1 MTGIRKQSE
10 PRQRGGGEQIDIA
23 AHDSIKLAHRA
34 LDRFPNLVKRH
45 RYVAGGAAVA
55 GALVALAG
63 VAVARRMR
71 QGQTAEEAVA
81 GVTQEEIES
90 LQGRSRIPATEEGLA
105 ETQPLDITR
114 ANGKTNGNGN
124 GSGAH
129 TEASVGH

>member
-1 MTGIRKQSE
+1 MTATRKQSE
-10 PRQRGGGEQIDIA
+10 PRQRGGGEQIDTA
-23 AHDSIKLAHRA
+23 AFDSIKLAHRA

-90 LQGRSRIPATEEGLA
+90 LQGRTRAPHPAASEDLA
-105 ETQPLDITR
+105 QTQPLDITR
-114 ANGKTNGNGN
+114 ANGKTNGNG
-124 GSGAH
+124 SGAH